1 MSDLKT
7 AIEKVLDSVSPGPN
21 LYFANGGDHTDTYFV
36 SLETCQ
42 QLQSEY
48 NIHFV
53 EPNEKQLEIL

>member
-7 AIEKVLDSVSPGPN
+7 AIEKVLDSVSPGLN
-21 LYFANGGDHTDTYFV
+21 LYGDHTGTYFV

>member
-1 MSDLKT
+1 MSDLKNV
-7 AIEKVLDSVSPGPN
+7 IEQVLKSVRPGLN
-21 LYFANGGDHTDTYFV
+21 LYGDQTGSHFV
-36 SLETCQ
+36 SIEDCQ

>member
-1 MSDLKT
+1 DLKT
-7 AIEKVLDSVSPGPN
+7 AIEKVLDSVSPGLN
-21 LYFANGGDHTDTYFV
+21 LYGDHTGTYFV